1 MYIVTGALVLL
12 VSSLSATSLS
22 PSAVA
27 EIVWLPFFTP
37 AVFQVTVT
45 DVYD

>member
-1 MYIVTGALVLL
+1 MYMVIGALVLL
-12 VSSLSATSLS
+12 FSSLSGTSFLL
-22 PSAVA
+22 SAVA